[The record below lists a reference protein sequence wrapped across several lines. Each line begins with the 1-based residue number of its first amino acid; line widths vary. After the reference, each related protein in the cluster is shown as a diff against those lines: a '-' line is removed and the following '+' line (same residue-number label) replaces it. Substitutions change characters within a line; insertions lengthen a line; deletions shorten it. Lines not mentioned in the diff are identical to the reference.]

1 MIKNYNITVNG
12 TTYEV
17 EVEETGSVSTQVS
30 RVQPQMTTQAR
41 PQPVAAKP
49 QTKPASQGES
59 GNVVAPMPGTISDVR
74 VSVGQS
80 VKKGDIL
87 LILEAMKMQ
96 NEIMAPYDGKVSAI
110 SVSKGSSVSSGDAL
124 VTLG

>member
-1 MIKNYNITVNG
+1 MKNYNITVNG

-17 EVEETGSVSTQVS
+17 EVEETGSVSTQE
-30 RVQPQMTTQAR
+30 RVQPQMATQVR
-41 PQPVAAKP
+41 PQQVAAKP
-49 QTKPASQGES
+49 QVKSASQGGS
-59 GNVVAPMPGTISDVR
+59 GSVVAPMPGTISDVR

-87 LILEAMKMQ
+87 LILEAMKME
-96 NEIMAPYDGKVSAI
+96 NEIMAPHDGKVSAI

>member
-17 EVEETGSVSTQVS
+17 EVEETGSVSTQG
-30 RVQPQMTTQAR
+30 RVQPQMTTQVR

-49 QTKPASQGES
+49 QVKSASQGGS
-59 GNVVAPMPGTISDVR
+59 VVAPMPGTISDVR

-87 LILEAMKMQ
+87 LILEAMKME
-96 NEIMAPYDGKVSAI
+96 NEIMAPQDGKVSAI